1 MMIAL
6 GKNITLSMPNGE
18 KRRGQFAIVELT
30 DVLASHN
37 ELTFAPSKGYPV
49 NDRGQNINDR
59 NYEDDVAAQERVRDN
74 ARNLDPYRLI
84 TTSRTPSGTPI
95 VAGEQIDGKWI
106 VVSGNN
112 RTMSTKI
119 AERMYGDNYRD
130 YLEALCGELESFGF
144 SRTDK
149 KERIDCHKG
158 QLIYLPTG
166 DDYSINNDAY
176 YFKLPFLIRI
186 DYDFPAFQTQEL
198 AKYNQSTMK
207 GKRAVDKTIERS
219 NSLRENPLCK
229 TRIPAMIDEYERMS
243 DFYADRNAQK
253 RMLEALLQCNI
264 ITEQSI
270 PEYFDDGYFTNAG
283 KELVESVLAGVVLE
297 KEALKAAERDGIKQ
311 ARRVIVYAMP
321 VLVANSALPGSGNLI
336 PHINNAILY
345 LNEMKSSGLP
355 FDQYIN
361 QGALFSEKEWHPW
374 AIYLSRLMSQGQR
387 KFKWAIKAFN
397 ESVKRNTGAAL
408 FSDQNVT
415 PEEAFQAYVIDH
427 IPADEAKLIQAHS
440 KDSAGSIQSLIEGL
454 SIKTKEITPDEGY
467 NSAVAPVNNIELF
480 FASGKSSISR
490 IDWNKDEIRIIVP
503 SGRLIED
510 YSRFSGYIR
519 FYPISDADEG
529 IKEFEERYSRDIGLY
544 YFQKSKDKRQEK
556 TFSRAVRKLNKD
568 STGKGLSNDEKD
580 ALAEN
585 WASIQDIPIEYNFW
599 DSIRRRAITYGTY
612 KPTSQHSRYPSW
624 LFVGF
629 MGASTVYADRRRQKG
644 GDYLQI
650 AHLNESTGKVNRLIK
665 PGDRDYR
672 EDYELVYRLAEEDAA
687 GKKPK
692 KPLSEQTKK
701 LLKKADDLLKSEQPS
716 KPAKIKYKSGDMVI
730 DKDGKVGVIMGR
742 PITERYDQNIVA
754 PAYIVRFGDI
764 KSYRYEA
771 DLKPADLGD
780 PAKYNLE
787 PDLRQGDYFV
797 SVYDQGKPPILAL
810 GPFPTHQ
817 EAIDKVE
824 IVRSYVNEKDPAGHF
839 YSYGTARQEK
849 GSGNLGKL
857 NDRLGYKPKSGTKP
871 KLLLAKAKKKKKL
884 KLLQLT

>member
-37 ELTFAPSKGYPV
+37 ELTFVPSKGYPV

-119 AERMYGDNYRD
+119 AERMYGDNYRE
-130 YLEALCGELESFGF
+130 YVEALCGELESFGF

-415 PEEAFQAYVIDH
+415 PDEAFQAYVVDH
-427 IPADEAKLIQAHS
+427 IPADEAKLIQLHV
-440 KDSAGSIQSLIEGL
+440 KQI
-454 SIKTKEITPDEGY
+454 P
-467 NSAVAPVNNIELF
+467 
-480 FASGKSSISR
+480 SR
-490 IDWNKDEIRIIVP
+490 IT
-503 SGRLIED
+503 
-510 YSRFSGYIR
+510 
-519 FYPISDADEG
+519 
-529 IKEFEERYSRDIGLY
+529 Y
-544 YFQKSKDKRQEK
+544 YEK
-556 TFSRAVRKLNKD
+556 TFMEEFGISHPVAHEIWLRAMDEYGRPLDDVSRAEL
-568 STGKGLSNDEKD
+568 
-580 ALAEN
+580 
-585 WASIQDIPIEYNFW
+585 
-599 DSIRRRAITYGTY
+599 IRRGREQLEAYRWEKTPEGQAYVKQLEKEILG
-612 KPTSQHSRYPSW
+612 QDESRYPDW

-644 GDYLQI
+644 GDYIQV

-665 PGDRDYR
+665 PGDKDYR
-672 EDYELVYRLAEEDAA
+672 EDYELAYRLAEEDAA
-687 GKKPK
+687 G
-692 KPLSEQTKK
+692 E
-701 LLKKADDLLKSEQPS
+701 
-716 KPAKIKYKSGDMVI
+716 
-730 DKDGKVGVIMGR
+730 
-742 PITERYDQNIVA
+742 
-754 PAYIVRFGDI
+754 
-764 KSYRYEA
+764 
-771 DLKPADLGD
+771 
-780 PAKYNLE
+780 
-787 PDLRQGDYFV
+787 
-797 SVYDQGKPPILAL
+797 
-810 GPFPTHQ
+810 
-817 EAIDKVE
+817 
-824 IVRSYVNEKDPAGHF
+824 
-839 YSYGTARQEK
+839 
-849 GSGNLGKL
+849 
-857 NDRLGYKPKSGTKP
+857 KPKSSAKS
-871 KLLLAKAKKKKKL
+871 KIMLAKAKKKKKL
-884 KLLQLT
+884 KLLQLA